1 MNNCFNRFAFVF
13 SFLFFL
19 GETQIIN
26 DEVVIKPEELAR
38 EGIHLVTFEETSQLG
53 LEEASQMSMNE
64 PLQFNRPPSNP
75 PTMAISIS
83 ANDMEIEDV
92 NSQNNLDLNIAT
104 IVPPPPPETFS
115 PKPPPI
121 DEEEEIVMP
130 KSPPSIQQDVTYENK
145 EPLSTEVILSNV
157 SMPTEDILLPDIE
170 INNSVEKAFAKKEDA
185 EVVVEEQIEK
195 QNNEE
200 NIVIEEFTHHTN
212 DIDLADIPQ
221 PPPSPTE
228 SEKNR
233 RQEELDDLAM
243 LGIDADDMAAQC
255 M

>member
-1 MNNCFNRFAFVF
+1 MF
-13 SFLFFL
+13 SFCL

-26 DEVVIKPEELAR
+26 DEAVIKPEELAR

-75 PTMAISIS
+75 QTIAISIS
-83 ANDMEIEDV
+83 ANDMDIEDV
-92 NSQNNLDLNIAT
+92 NSQNNLDLNIAA
-104 IVPPPPPETFS
+104 IVPPPPPETYS
-115 PKPPPI
+115 AKPPPI

-130 KSPPSIQQDVTYENK
+130 KSPPSIQQNITYENE
-145 EPLSTEVILSNV
+145 EPLSAEVILPNIP
-157 SMPTEDILLPDIE
+157 MPTEDILLPDTE
-170 INNSVEKAFAKKEDA
+170 INNSVEQAIDKQEDA
-185 EVVVEEQIEK
+185 AVVAEEQIEK
-195 QNNEE
+195 QNIEE
-200 NIVIEEFTHHTN
+200 NIVIEEFNHHTN

>member
-1 MNNCFNRFAFVF
+1 M
-13 SFLFFL
+13 
-19 GETQIIN
+19 
-26 DEVVIKPEELAR
+26 
-38 EGIHLVTFEETSQLG
+38 VTFEETSQLG

-75 PTMAISIS
+75 PTMAISMP
-83 ANDMEIEDV
+83 ANGMDMDDV

-104 IVPPPPPETFS
+104 IVPPPPPETYS

-121 DEEEEIVMP
+121 DDKEAEEEIVRAKTP
-130 KSPPSIQQDVTYENK
+130 SPPPQQDTYYDSE
-145 EPLSTEVILSNV
+145 EHLSAAAVEAPNIPMPADEIYLPEAELNNFVEQQLISTQQQHTEGG
-157 SMPTEDILLPDIE
+157 E
-170 INNSVEKAFAKKEDA
+170 
-185 EVVVEEQIEK
+185 EVVLEEHIEDG
-195 QNNEE
+195 QFNE
-200 NIVIEEFTHHTN
+200 NDIIINEFTHHHTS